1 MKIKILTA
9 ISAFIIWSCD
19 EPYII
24 ETDQQDSQII
34 VEALLTNE
42 FKQHFV
48 KISETT
54 DFYSSGQT
62 PRVSEATV
70 LVTDDRGNSFTYAED
85 QENPGRYLSETPYQG
100 EVGVTYSLMIV
111 INGQTISSSET
122 MLRVTT
128 IDSLTYNI
136 DEEEKKYLEDHAD
149 NVINK
154 GRYYEVLL
162 YTKEP
167 QDTQDYYLFKFYRN
181 GEILNYD
188 GEDIYY
194 ADDEVIQENIDGIV
208 FNDWYSKD
216 EVAGIEMYSLS
227 RNAFLFYADLEITL
241 NNDGGLFSPLPTNPR
256 TNLVG
261 NALGLFQVSAI
272 ASDEIT
278 IE

>member
-1 MKIKILTA
+1 MKTRILA
-9 ISAFIIWSCD
+9 FISAFVIWSCD
-19 EPYII
+19 EPYTID
-24 ETDQQDSQII
+24 TDQQESQII

-42 FKQHFV
+42 LKQHFV

-54 DFYSSGQT
+54 GFYSSGQT

-70 LVTDDRGNSFTYAED
+70 LVTDDQGNSFTYVED
-85 QENPGRYLSETPYQG
+85 QEDPGRYLSEIPFQG
-100 EVGVTYSLMIV
+100 EVGVTYTLMII

-122 MLRVTT
+122 MMRVTT

-136 DEEEKKYLEDHAD
+136 DEEEKKYLEDHGID
-149 NVINK
+149 R

-227 RNAFLFYADLEITL
+227 RNAFLFYSDLEITL

>member
-1 MKIKILTA
+1 MKIKILIA

-62 PRVSEATV
+62 PTVSEATV
-70 LVTDDRGNSFTYAED
+70 LITDDRGNSFTYVED
-85 QENPGRYLSETPYQG
+85 QEDPGRYLSETPYQG

-208 FNDWYSKD
+208 FNDWYSKG

-227 RNAFLFYADLEITL
+227 RKAFLFYADLEITL

-261 NALGLFQVSAI
+261 NAMGLFQVSAI
-272 ASDEIT
+272 ASEEIT
-278 IE
+278 IK

>member
-85 QENPGRYLSETPYQG
+85 QENPGRYLSETPFQG

>member
-1 MKIKILTA
+1 MKTRILA
-9 ISAFIIWSCD
+9 FISAFVIWSCD
-19 EPYII
+19 EPYTI
-24 ETDQQDSQII
+24 ETDQQDPQII

-54 DFYSSGQT
+54 DFYASGQT
-62 PRVSEATV
+62 PTVSDATV
-70 LVTDDRGNSFTYAED
+70 LITDDRGNSFIYAED
-85 QENPGRYLSETPYQG
+85 QEDPGRYLSEIPFQG
-100 EVGVTYSLMIV
+100 EVGVTYSLVIV

-128 IDSLTYNI
+128 IDSLTYSI
-136 DEEEKKYLEDHAD
+136 DEEEKKYLEDHG
-149 NVINK
+149 IGR

-167 QDTQDYYLFKFYRN
+167 QDTEDYYLFKFYRN

-272 ASDEIT
+272 ASEEIT
-278 IE
+278 IK